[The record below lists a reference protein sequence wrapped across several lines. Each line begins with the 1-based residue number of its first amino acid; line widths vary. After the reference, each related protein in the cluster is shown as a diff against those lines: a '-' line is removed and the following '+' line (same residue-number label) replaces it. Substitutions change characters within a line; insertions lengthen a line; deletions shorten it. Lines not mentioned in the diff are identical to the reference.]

1 MPALRQLIIVVYV
14 TEETLFWL
22 LLRVFAVRHKNNE
35 NVHNNL
41 MGLAV
46 GLIVFDVLL
55 MQIDSDYFHLSS
67 TEYKNNH

>member
-1 MPALRQLIIVVYV
+1 M
-14 TEETLFWL
+14 FWL
-22 LLRVFAVRHKNNE
+22 LVRVLAVRHNNNA

-46 GLIVFDVLL
+46 GVIVISMTKL

-67 TEYKNNH
+67 SEYIIVK